1 MATQRRRNRQAVSQ
15 KKIFGG
21 SKLSSSNDK
30 MTEAK
35 RQTKADKADYK
46 KNRAVGDKEMAGRAF
61 DSRGD
66 VKHGFG
72 NDKQL
77 KNGKTLETMEK
88 FGKKGSNIYG
98 NGGGR
103 GIETPSKIP
112 NQVTKKTPPAVQDRQ
127 KEVEGLKKM
136 EGIDEL
142 KKKGKKA

>member
-1 MATQRRRNRQAVSQ
+1 MATQRRRNRQTVSQ

-46 KNRAVGDKEMAGRAF
+46 KNRAAGDKEMAGRAF

-112 NQVTKKTPPAVQDRQ
+112 NQVTKKVQDRN